1 MKTYKITIELRVDST
16 NESIDDILTEVG
28 RALKFAHYYKDAV
41 DNIDTALILNVEVC
55 ECAYCD
61 NRDKEEVKKRRRVG
75 KEFRFLPFKA
85 SR

>member
-41 DNIDTALILNVEVC
+41 DNIDTAIILNVEVC

-61 NRDKEEVKKRRRVG
+61 NRDKEEVKKRKRIS
-75 KEFRFLPFKA
+75 KEFRFLPFRA

>member
-41 DNIDTALILNVEVC
+41 DNIDTAIILNVEVC
-55 ECAYCD
+55 ECAYCNDRD
-61 NRDKEEVKKRRRVG
+61 NEVKKRKRIS
-75 KEFRFLPFKA
+75 KEFRFLPFRA
-85 SR
+85 NR